1 MQGIQKRPPM
11 NTKRSNIPLR
21 LEFGNTKIIIIALCS
36 EISEEF
42 KRRINLNSLSAADE
56 QALKDDL
63 KIFAERLDF

>member
-1 MQGIQKRPPM
+1 M
-11 NTKRSNIPLR
+11 NTKRSNIPLK
-21 LEFGNTKIIIIALCS
+21 LEFGNTKIIIIALCL